1 MKSYIHSSR
10 NLRSIFVF
18 TFLFL
23 LVSTGCGRVRRFLSR
38 LHVEHVNYHSVTIGW
53 TPAKPEVAG
62 YNVYRE
68 WQFSGPIR
76 LTPQIVQGSQYVDKT
91 AIAGHTYT
99 YYVTSVDSGGL
110 ESKPSESI
118 SVNVPK

>member
-1 MKSYIHSSR
+1 M
-10 NLRSIFVF
+10 
-18 TFLFL
+18 
-23 LVSTGCGRVRRFLSR
+23 
-38 LHVEHVNYHSVTIGW
+38 
-53 TPAKPEVAG
+53 AG

-76 LTPQIVQGSQYVDKT
+76 LTPQIVQGTQFIDKT
-91 AIAGHTYT
+91 AIAGHVYS

>member
-1 MKSYIHSSR
+1 V
-10 NLRSIFVF
+10 L
-18 TFLFL
+18 
-23 LVSTGCGRVRRFLSR
+23 TGCGRVRRFISR
-38 LHVEHVNYHSVTIGW
+38 FHFEHENYRSVTIGW
-53 TPAKPEVAG
+53 TAATPPVVG

-68 WQFSGPIR
+68 YQFSGPIR
-76 LTPQIVQGSQYVDKT
+76 LTQQIVQGTQFIDKT

-99 YYVTSVDSGGL
+99 YYVTSVDAGGL